1 MEAFLA
7 HPAVQGGVAPFV
19 VGVIVVAL
27 LAKAKLAGL
36 AVATSFAVAVA
47 LVSGLAFTPL
57 TATRKVALLGL
68 LAPLVGIVIDF
79 ALRKS
84 RTLTVVIALACGAL
98 TVWVFWSVLQQK
110 PVGEALLLAGSL
122 AVFVAWLVG
131 SMLELAGQ
139 PVRAGAAAL
148 MLGLGTGVSAI
159 LGASALLGLYGI
171 AIGAGAGA
179 FVLAQMVTGKKIA
192 AGATLTLSASVAA
205 GLVAAAALVLAQ
217 LPWYGL
223 LVLAFIPLA
232 ARLPA
237 SDRLPV
243 WTQAFIVSGYG
254 FAVALVA
261 FALTWRAPP
270 PGGY

>member
-19 VGVIVVAL
+19 VGLTVVAI
-27 LAKAKLAGL
+27 LAKAKLGGL
-36 AVATSFAVAVA
+36 AVTAGFAVAIA
-47 LVSGLAFTPL
+47 LASGLVFTPL
-57 TATRKVALLGL
+57 TAVRKVALLGL
-68 LAPLVGIVIDF
+68 LAPAVGIVLDF
-79 ALRKS
+79 ALRRG
-84 RTLTVVIALACGAL
+84 RTLSVLIALACGAL
-98 TVWVFWSVLQQK
+98 TVWVFWSVLRQR
-110 PVGEALLLAGSL
+110 PVGEALLLGGGL
-122 AVFVAWLVG
+122 AVFVAWLVA
-131 SMLELAGQ
+131 STLELADQ

-159 LGASALLGLYGI
+159 LGASALLGLYGT

-179 FVLAQMVTGKKIA
+179 FVLVQMLSGKKIA

-243 WTQAFIVSGYG
+243 WAQAFIVSGYG

-270 PGGY
+270 GGH